1 MAIKLRHTK
10 RYKEIATALV
20 RHGFGYIAE
29 EMGLFQLLSLPRK
42 WIKGGEDKQALTWA
56 VRIRLVLEELGPSF
70 VKLGQL
76 SSTRKDLLPADV
88 IVEMKKLQDQV
99 PAFSMR
105 EVRQIIERELNAP
118 LESLFASFDEVPT
131 AAASIGQVHYAR
143 LISGE
148 AVAVKVQ
155 RPMIEE
161 IIKLD
166 LEILQEL
173 VPLAERRLDGVSQ
186 YKIGDVL
193 SELSKSMMDELNYTH
208 EGRNADKIA
217 RQFQHHPHIHIPKVY
232 WNYTTSKVLTLE
244 WLEGIQLGDLQ
255 ESEEPAASRKV
266 VAERLVNAMLHQIL
280 VEGVFH
286 ADPHPG
292 NLFVLPGDRLA
303 FVDFGM
309 VGRLSEKLRYQ
320 LTSLL
325 IAMMRHDTEAVARAV
340 VRMGMVEDD
349 VDMDALEK
357 DLDRLRERYYDL
369 PLAQVSLNEAVTDLF
384 TIAGK
389 HHIRIPTDLTL
400 LGKALLT
407 LEGVTASLDP
417 DMSIVDLAEPFG
429 RRLVRERF
437 HPNQVRKRLWKDTT
451 ETVSALSQLPRQLTQ
466 VGKLLRSGKLRMEI
480 GLADLEPLLRKL
492 DQVSNRISFSIV
504 LLSFSIVMVGLMF
517 AASTGNEPAFLV
529 HLPVMEIGSVI
540 AGLMLLWL
548 LYAIFK
554 SGRF

>member
-10 RYKEIATALV
+10 RYKEIASALV
-20 RHGFGYIAE
+20 RHGFGYVAE
-29 EMGLFQLLSLPRK
+29 EMGLFHLFSLPRK
-42 WIKGGEDKQALTWA
+42 WMKGGENKLVLTWA
-56 VRIRLVLEELGPSF
+56 ERIRLVLEELGPTF
-70 VKLGQL
+70 VKLGQM
-76 SSTRKDLLPADV
+76 SSTRKDILPADV

-99 PAFSMR
+99 PPFSMR
-105 EVRQIIERELNAP
+105 EVRQIIERELSDS
-118 LESLFASFDEVPT
+118 LETIFASFNETPM

-143 LISGE
+143 LHSGE

-155 RPMIEE
+155 RPMIEA
-161 IIKLD
+161 IIKYD
-166 LEILQEL
+166 LEILREL
-173 VPLAERRLDGVSQ
+173 VPLAERRLDWVSQ
-186 YKIGDVL
+186 YQLGDVL
-193 SELSKSMMDELNYTH
+193 EELSKSMMDELNYTH

-217 RQFQHHPHIHIPKVY
+217 RQFKDDPHIHIPHVY
-232 WNYTTSKVLTLE
+232 WNLTTSKVLTME
-244 WLEGIQLGDLQ
+244 WLDGVKLGALQ
-255 ESEEPAASRKV
+255 ESKELLTRKKE

-280 VEGVFH
+280 IEGVFH

-292 NLFVLPGDRLA
+292 NLLVLPGARLA
-303 FVDFGM
+303 FIDFGM
-309 VGRLSEKLRYQ
+309 VGHLSEKMRYQ

-325 IAMMRHDTEAVARAV
+325 IAMMRHHTEGVARAV
-340 VRMGMVEDD
+340 VRMGMVGDD

-369 PLAQVSLNEAVTDLF
+369 PLAQVSLAEAVNDLF
-384 TIAGK
+384 SIAGK

-407 LEGVTASLDP
+407 LEGVTESLDP
-417 DMSIVDLAEPFG
+417 EVSIVDLAEPFG
-429 RRLVRERF
+429 RRLLRERF
-437 HPNQVRKRLWKDTT
+437 RPNQVRKRLWKDTT
-451 ETVSALSQLPRQLTQ
+451 ETVSTLAQLPRQLSQ
-466 VGKLLRSGKLRMEI
+466 VSKLICSGKLRMEV
-480 GLADLEPLLRKL
+480 GLTDLEPLLRKL

-540 AGLMLLWL
+540 AGMMMLWL